1 MLHRVTTP
9 GRRDPFTAAHWNGA
23 VVVTIHPPPM
33 RLNLPDAPALA
44 RALFGREL
52 MAAEWA
58 DLVGAPDG
66 ATVGVLSWR
75 HEGGQAA
82 RLEVTHRWYAE
93 PSFRFAY
100 RDDDG
105 RTAVYNES
113 LRVHQDAPRG
123 VGTRVLAHQ
132 VRGAQR
138 IGVAYL
144 TLDAEGRAGSPFNGY
159 YTWARLGFN
168 GPIPE
173 RARAALAA
181 GAPELQGA
189 ADILDLLALPGG
201 VDWWRRHGS
210 TFAGVFDLRPGSR
223 SLATLAR
230 YTETVGISL

>member
-1 MLHRVTTP
+1 MLHRVTTS

-23 VVVTIHPPPM
+23 VVATIHPPI
-33 RLNLPDAPALA
+33 RLNLPGIPALA

-52 MAAEWA
+52 QAAEWA
-58 DLVGAPDG
+58 ALVGAPDG
-66 ATVGVLSWR
+66 ATVGVLPWQ
-75 HEGGQAA
+75 HEGGQAV
-82 RLEVTHRWYAE
+82 RLEITHRWYAE
-93 PSFRFAY
+93 PSFRFVY

-105 RTAVYNES
+105 RTAIYNES
-113 LRVHQDAPRG
+113 LRMREAAPRG

-138 IGVAYL
+138 VGVAYL

-173 RARAALAA
+173 RVRAALAT
-181 GAPELQGA
+181 GPPELRNA

-201 VDWWRRHGS
+201 VQWWRRHGS

-223 SLATLAR
+223 SLTTLAA
-230 YTETVGISL
+230 YTESTGIYL